1 MSDSFDLWGA
11 SLCWGYEDL
20 PAAPRL
26 EKQGAAE
33 EKASSPPAAERGV
46 RDSLQD
52 RPQGNILST
61 QDIDDH
67 EASFDCGAQEAFHVQ
82 DSAVSST
89 VRSATKRAS
98 SEGAIS
104 LTSPA
109 RASEQSGAVEK
120 APSPFREAR
129 RSLAC
134 DDTQIYVLPPSSG
147 AGDEE
152 AGVQTLV
159 YMSPAVAL
167 EALSPPAQN
176 VDTLQYEMREEAPEQ
191 PSAAEQI
198 RACADTLEYFAPSPP
213 KKLAFKRAQF
223 SETLPY
229 GFPDEPFEP
238 SPPKAPPVATPVRR
252 RRGEAAAALSSSTGA
267 PEACRAGSR
276 ITGPP
281 SLPKRRKA
289 PSPDVEESQW
299 LVPVKR
305 RKATE
310 ATQVSSGPVR
320 PGKKEPSISRPA
332 PAGTSTWGAR
342 RLAFRS
348 GVTGKQLTLCESL
361 KRTSSTP
368 RSCVSIDADEAA
380 GV

>member
-1 MSDSFDLWGA
+1 MLHPYLATGGLSWSRDPTTPSDRVGEVEYGVAETAAVATNSYSMRRFSNQNTVIARIMSDSFDLWGA

-147 AGDEE
+147 AG
-152 AGVQTLV
+152 A
-159 YMSPAVAL
+159 
-167 EALSPPAQN
+167 
-176 VDTLQYEMREEAPEQ
+176 
-191 PSAAEQI
+191 
-198 RACADTLEYFAPSPP
+198 
-213 KKLAFKRAQF
+213 
-223 SETLPY
+223 
-229 GFPDEPFEP
+229 
-238 SPPKAPPVATPVRR
+238 
-252 RRGEAAAALSSSTGA
+252 RG
-267 PEACRAGSR
+267 
-276 ITGPP
+276 I
-281 SLPKRRKA
+281 
-289 PSPDVEESQW
+289 
-299 LVPVKR
+299 
-305 RKATE
+305 
-310 ATQVSSGPVR
+310 
-320 PGKKEPSISRPA
+320 
-332 PAGTSTWGAR
+332 
-342 RLAFRS
+342 
-348 GVTGKQLTLCESL
+348 
-361 KRTSSTP
+361 
-368 RSCVSIDADEAA
+368 
-380 GV
+380 